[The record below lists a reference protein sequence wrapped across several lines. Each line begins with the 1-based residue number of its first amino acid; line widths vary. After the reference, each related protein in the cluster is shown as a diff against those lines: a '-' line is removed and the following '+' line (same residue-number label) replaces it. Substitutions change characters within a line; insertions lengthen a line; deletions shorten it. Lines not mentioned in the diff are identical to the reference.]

1 MKDGFKHYFW
11 KRFWLIFVPL
21 YLMAI
26 GNESYIV
33 SNSFSEF
40 EDYASFLYFLV
51 FYFIGYGAITA
62 GILHL
67 FWRAGRNLGV
77 LNREEKFRE

>member
-1 MKDGFKHYFW
+1 MKDEFKRYFW

-21 YLMAI
+21 YLFAI

-33 SNSFSEF
+33 SNPFSEL
-40 EDYASFLYFLV
+40 EDYGSFLYFIV

-62 GILHL
+62 GIRHL
-67 FWRAGRNLGV
+67 LWRAGRRMGALK
-77 LNREEKFRE
+77 REEKIRE

>member
-1 MKDGFKHYFW
+1 MKHEFKRYFW

-21 YLMAI
+21 YLIAI

-33 SNSFSEF
+33 SNPFTEI
-40 EDYASFLYFLV
+40 EDYGSFMYFLV
-51 FYFIGYGAITA
+51 IYFIGYGAITA

-67 FWRAGRNLGV
+67 LWRGGRRIGA
-77 LNREEKFRE
+77 LNREKRIRE